1 MSLRHWVEVVLL
13 AQALLGHSPARSPH
27 LALGGVWGAVCCS
40 PAFSPAQQGPPG
52 VPESPTAPR
61 PGQTDTPGG
70 KDGGAK
76 VRSPKRGCGSRR
88 SSTAGPRAWQTI
100 AVSLL
105 ALPAGRIRR
114 RSLMNQGEHPATGC
128 RNPLICGRRRTPPA
142 PCAAR
147 RSPACLTPGRQRANK
162 GAARGGRQR
171 LPPPPREA
179 AAAHKA
185 RSPAAMGVRS
195 APARPIV
202 WAPLCSSGPPVPNRT
217 GRNSG
222 SRTDTAL
229 LEGAPWPGLAV
240 RARLAH
246 GPTLGTRAYAAPATR
261 GR

>member
-1 MSLRHWVEVVLL
+1 
-13 AQALLGHSPARSPH
+13 
-27 LALGGVWGAVCCS
+27 
-40 PAFSPAQQGPPG
+40 
-52 VPESPTAPR
+52 
-61 PGQTDTPGG
+61 
-70 KDGGAK
+70 
-76 VRSPKRGCGSRR
+76 
-88 SSTAGPRAWQTI
+88 
-100 AVSLL
+100 
-105 ALPAGRIRR
+105 
-114 RSLMNQGEHPATGC
+114 MNQGEHPATGC

-229 LEGAPWPGLAV
+229 LEGALGCGKLPGLALPCV
-240 RARLAH
+240 PGWHTGPRWAH
-246 GPTLGTRAYAAPATR
+246 GPTLLLPHGAGRELGRQTQTGHGCFSTHTGHSAAPS
-261 GR
+261 